1 MHLLET
7 RGVGDIVGLLEILED
22 VGKAVDIAKLDDSL
36 DEERSTLMNLLNDA
50 DALGLL
56 EIVNGDIFL
65 TQLGKEF
72 LKANIDG
79 RKEIL
84 RKQIGIVEPF
94 HSMIAD
100 FKSRSSEECTK
111 EELEDFIRANFPSED
126 DVSTFDLIIGWGR
139 YTKLLDY
146 DSDEELITLL

>member
-22 VGKAVDIAKLDDSL
+22 VGKSVDIARLDDSL

-56 EIVNGDIFL
+56 DIVNGDIHL
-65 TQLGKEF
+65 TGLGKEF

-84 RKQIGIVEPF
+84 KRQVSNVEPF
-94 HSMIAD
+94 NSLMRD
-100 FKSRSSEECTK
+100 FRSREVPEMSK
-111 EELEDFIRANFPSED
+111 EELEDFIRSNFPSED
-126 DVSTFDLIIGWGR
+126 DVNTFNLIIGWGR
-139 YTKLLDY
+139 YTRLLDY
-146 DSDEELITLL
+146 DSDDEVITLL

>member
-22 VGKAVDIAKLDDSL
+22 VGKSVDIAKLDDSL

-56 EIVNGDIFL
+56 DIVKGDILL
-65 TQLGKEF
+65 TDLGKSF
-72 LKANIDG
+72 LKSNIDG

-84 RKQIGIVEPF
+84 REKLVNLEPF
-94 HSMIAD
+94 HSLLDEFRAKDAME
-100 FKSRSSEECTK
+100 FSK
-111 EELEDFIRANFPSED
+111 EELEDFIRSNFPSED
-126 DVSTFDLIIGWGR
+126 DIKTFNLIIGWGR

-146 DSDEELITLL
+146 ESDDEIVTLL